1 MTDPNVGQLPSASTV
16 AAAAAISQP
25 PVMLQ
30 GYDYSYGLDPGAL
43 NMADYWNGYHLNAY
57 PSLQPS
63 EIDYSAAAFLT
74 ATQPPQQPQPA
85 DTTPASI
92 PAPTPDVKPHL
103 VPSPQTTTSPTST
116 ASDTKTSIVE
126 LKSSSANTS
135 AEIAVA
141 AAAAAAPP
149 AVSAANPPPQGPLD
163 AMSSMYGQWPS
174 AYTGYDA
181 KASGSVNPYLHTIPP
196 PPIHSP
202 VPSIKHQRNSPS
214 TRHLRMDSRYVTV
227 FITVLMFYPNTQNGL
242 GSDANLA
249 DYGHQFA
256 GAAMSP
262 HFDMYGMQGMPTG
275 SSSSSG
281 VGGGRGE
288 KSASRTGSRRRQQ
301 GAPPS
306 SGAMTRHSSS
316 SRLSDN
322 ESVSN
327 DEKDTD
333 RRSQNNARERI
344 RVKDIN
350 SAFKELGRMCTQHNQ
365 NTERNQTKLG
375 ILHNAVA
382 VITQLEEQVREFG
395 SPKGVRNLKI
405 SGPSTKHE
413 PKSDGWNETKTGF
426 G

>member
-16 AAAAAISQP
+16 AAAAAIAQP

-43 NMADYWNGYHLNAY
+43 NMTDYWSGYHLNAY

-74 ATQPPQQPQPA
+74 ATQPPQPPQPA
-85 DTTPASI
+85 DTTPASV
-92 PAPTPDVKPHL
+92 PVPTPDVKPHL
-103 VPSPQTTTSPTST
+103 APSPQTTTSPTST

-141 AAAAAAPP
+141 AAAAAASVAAAQP

-196 PPIHSP
+196 AAYPFPGAE
-202 VPSIKHQRNSPS
+202 HQASAELS
-214 TRHLRMDSRYVTV
+214 
-227 FITVLMFYPNTQNGL
+227 FYQTPQNGQPNGL

-281 VGGGRGE
+281 VGVGRGE

-382 VITQLEEQVREFG
+382 VITQLEEQVRQRNMNPKAMVGMKRKPDSDKIEESTFG
-395 SPKGVRNLKI
+395 HPRY
-405 SGPSTKHE
+405 
-413 PKSDGWNETKTGF
+413 
-426 G
+426 

>member
-214 TRHLRMDSRYVTV
+214 TRHLRMDSRYVT
-227 FITVLMFYPNTQNGL
+227 NGL

-382 VITQLEEQVREFG
+382 VITQLEEQVRQRNMNPKAMVGMKRKPDSDKIEESTFG
-395 SPKGVRNLKI
+395 HPRY
-405 SGPSTKHE
+405 
-413 PKSDGWNETKTGF
+413 
-426 G
+426 